1 MRRKFAQRCRELMLN
16 AWSADVQEQLLLWA
30 EELDR
35 QADTLDRQSARKGA
49 EPPESV
55 GAKPAT

>member
-1 MRRKFAQRCRELMLN
+1 MKRKFAQRCRELMFS
-16 AWSADVQEQLLLWA
+16 ARSADVQEQLRLWA

-35 QADTLDRQSARKGA
+35 QAETLERQSARNGA

-55 GAKPAT
+55 GAKPAI

>member
-1 MRRKFAQRCRELMLN
+1 MKRKFAQHCRELMLT
-16 AWSADVQEQLLLWA
+16 AWSAAVQEQLRLWA

-35 QADTLDRQSARKGA
+35 QADTLDRQSAWKGV

-55 GAKPAT
+55 GAKPTT

>member
-1 MRRKFAQRCRELMLN
+1 MKRKFAQHCRELMLT
-16 AWSADVQEQLLLWA
+16 AWSAAVQEQLRLWA

-35 QADTLDRQSARKGA
+35 QADTLDRQSAWKGA

-55 GAKPAT
+55 GAKPTT

>member
-1 MRRKFAQRCRELMLN
+1 MKRKFAQRCRELMLA
-16 AWSADVQEQLLLWA
+16 AWSVNVQEQLRLWA

-35 QADTLDRQSARKGA
+35 QADTLEHRSARKRA